1 VSAIPSHSTASAGGA
16 ALALGTSDPAQKGR
30 LIEIR
35 DNLTACIAEAEREG
49 WLGETEGLKISLAGA
64 NDKLAQLD
72 RRSPAT
78 TVDLGM
84 PSRQR

>member
-1 VSAIPSHSTASAGGA
+1 MHPRKRLPQMLD
-16 ALALGTSDPAQKGR
+16 ALARPSPANPHR
-30 LIEIR
+30 R
-35 DNLTACIAEAEREG
+35 PDNLIDRIAEADREG
-49 WLGETEGLKISLAGA
+49 WLGEVEGLNISLAGA

-72 RRSPAT
+72 RRSPTTT